1 VPKITHNRAFP
12 HENDE
17 FDILVGTFDED
28 DRGDEDD
35 GATYGFYEKND
46 FYEKN
51 EFSDVLFFN
60 FQGGDGDDEFFGGPN
75 GDILKGGK
83 GIDTLYGLDGDD
95 RIYGG
100 GDGDDLYGNY
110 GNDDLFGEDGSDKL
124 WGGYDNDDLFG
135 GESIDYLIGGEG
147 DDLLVGGEGG
157 DHLTGGSG
165 LDDFAF
171 AWSDNTNSYDG
182 HDSNVFNPDTIWDFH
197 FGDTILLQGGWYSSS
212 SEYNYAEG
220 TIDPGAGYD
229 VAREYADSKLNTGG
243 GFGVEK
249 SYVFVTDGVD
259 GYLFVDWFKP
269 DGDGDVGD
277 GYWAGAEVG
286 IILKGL
292 ATESDFDWATVQLG

>member
-1 VPKITHNRAFP
+1 VGGINANEPSRLRGPRPIAHEEETAVPKITHNRAFP

-182 HDSNVFNPDTIWDFH
+182 HDSNVFNPDTIWDFTSAIRS
-197 FGDTILLQGGWYSSS
+197 FC
-212 SEYNYAEG
+212 
-220 TIDPGAGYD
+220 
-229 VAREYADSKLNTGG
+229 R
-243 GFGVEK
+243 
-249 SYVFVTDGVD
+249 
-259 GYLFVDWFKP
+259 
-269 DGDGDVGD
+269 GDG
-277 GYWAGAEVG
+277 
-286 IILKGL
+286 ILVHRNTTMRRARSTL
-292 ATESDFDWATVQLG
+292 APVTMLRESTPTPNSTPAVVSALRSRTCS